1 MLREKIV
8 KLLPFRF
15 QQQEKLSPLLIE
27 DFRVV
32 SIDEWN
38 AMYADMPILRC
49 DDDKVE

>member
-1 MLREKIV
+1 MLQNKIA
-8 KLLPFRF
+8 KFLPFRF

-27 DFRVV
+27 EFRVV

-38 AMYADMPILRC
+38 TMYADIPISRC